1 MGIAA
6 VLFLKTSL
14 TINLSAF
21 SSISALSAL
30 NYPPQLSTMKPLSRH
45 ILLATLLN
53 LALAPI
59 VQAATNNTITR
70 QQSFTLGL
78 LILGTIA
85 LSIYLFVV
93 IFQPEK
99 F

>member
-1 MGIAA
+1 
-6 VLFLKTSL
+6 
-14 TINLSAF
+14 
-21 SSISALSAL
+21 
-30 NYPPQLSTMKPLSRH
+30 MKKYRH

>member
-1 MGIAA
+1 
-6 VLFLKTSL
+6 
-14 TINLSAF
+14 
-21 SSISALSAL
+21 
-30 NYPPQLSTMKPLSRH
+30 MKPLSRY
-45 ILLATLLN
+45 ILLASLLN
-53 LALAPI
+53 LLLAPV
-59 VQAATNNTITR
+59 VQAATNSTISR